1 MTAGSIAVP
10 QIIPLRVP
18 LPGRSKYEIDS
29 NTPIEIKSDSPEVTI
44 YFTLDG
50 SKPELYKKVGFREN
64 NTLKYKGPF
73 MLPDGK
79 ITVKAL
85 AVSRDGRES
94 GTVTKVFI
102 VEYVQPE
109 IDSSDEDNDE
119 NFLKDLSKQDI
130 ENGFSSLKSQKK
142 NEAVEKISAW
152 DETVQTNGPKVDERI
167 NRRSFKG
174 PRFMNSR
181 LGKSSQMEEPI
192 SAPPTQRSQ
201 LNSNVE
207 GIVRKSLTSTQTMR
221 IQRATDFLKCPHC
234 LANRPSDPFAQFCQ
248 ECGAPVPPVPGPRVP
263 PPEGAQMGLCVECR
277 SMVPM
282 NTPSCIVCEALLP
295 PQIKT
300 HANIFKAI
308 WSGESAPP
316 LPNKM
321 EKMQSCS
328 KCGRVNHSDARF
340 CDWCGAKPSSSESY
354 LTCSKCRA
362 SNHPFAN
369 FCASCG
375 GYLEPPARYSPLHN
389 RMLSSGERKA
399 FSEADNRASW
409 QPVTV
414 PLPKPRLETEKEDKG
429 TQTVGLFYPSGKLME
444 KKEVELVLEKEKKEK
459 MSDRKPLV
467 TAISPGRGYWRQQL
481 DHICAHLRCY
491 TQNNTEFKSLIGN
504 PRMGRIISAT
514 MHEDDYEVS
523 IRLNYVLVTDKDVLT
538 GKPIKLSG
546 PQFLSSVRE
555 GRNDHYES
563 PSSVASEDGLSA
575 RSKNGKAKRTKKKN
589 RPVLQK
595 EDRLPPEDRK
605 LLKEVGP
612 KGEGSIS
619 VVEEL
624 LDEGAD
630 PNCSNNEDRP
640 VLTVAVLNGHD
651 KVIPVLV
658 QKGAEIEQQS
668 GPHNNTALHEAVML
682 GLDGK
687 KCTEVLLGCNASI
700 KVKNDKG
707 VTAYDL
713 ALKNGNDQVVALFA
727 SKLGQGMLDKLT
739 KPKNI
744 SLEVF

>member
-44 YFTLDG
+44 YYTLDG
-50 SKPELYKKVGFREN
+50 SKPELYKKVGFGEK

-102 VEYVQPE
+102 VEYVQPDL
-109 IDSSDEDNDE
+109 DSSDEDNDE
-119 NFLKDLSKQDI
+119 NFLKDLSKQVQYPIASFFGGMSKIRPKWGGALI
-130 ENGFSSLKSQKK
+130 EFVVG
-142 NEAVEKISAW
+142 
-152 DETVQTNGPKVDERI
+152 
-167 NRRSFKG
+167 
-174 PRFMNSR
+174 
-181 LGKSSQMEEPI
+181 
-192 SAPPTQRSQ
+192 
-201 LNSNVE
+201 
-207 GIVRKSLTSTQTMR
+207 KSLTSAQIMR
-221 IQRATDFLKCPHC
+221 IQRETDFLKCSHC
-234 LANRPSDPFAQFCQ
+234 LANRPSDPFARFCL
-248 ECGAPVPPVPGPRVP
+248 ECGYPVPPVPGHRLP

-282 NTPSCIVCEALLP
+282 NTPSCIVCEAPLLP
-295 PQIKT
+295 QMTPQASLNDKT
-300 HANIFKAI
+300 FCRFCGTGNPINLNYCVTCEARLPEMQKPI
-308 WSGESAPP
+308 WSGDSAPP
-316 LPNKM
+316 LPNQVG
-321 EKMQSCS
+321 KMQSCS

-340 CDWCGAKPSSSESY
+340 CDWCGAKVYSPISH
-354 LTCSKCRA
+354 LTCSKCSA
-362 SNHPFAN
+362 SNHPLAN

-375 GYLEPPARYSPLHN
+375 AYLEPPARYSPLHN
-389 RMLSSGERKA
+389 MMLTSGEHKA

-414 PLPKPRLETEKEDKG
+414 SLPKPRLEIEREDKG
-429 TQTVGLFYPSGKLME
+429 TQTVGLFYPSGKLIE
-444 KKEVELVLEKEKKEK
+444 KKEIELGLEKEKKEK

-491 TQNNTEFKSLIGN
+491 TQNNSEFKSLIGN
-504 PRMGRIISAT
+504 PRMGRIISGT
-514 MHEDDYEVS
+514 MHEDGYEVS
-523 IRLNYVLVTDKDVLT
+523 IRLNYVQVTDKVSIIWVT
-538 GKPIKLSG
+538 
-546 PQFLSSVRE
+546 
-555 GRNDHYES
+555 N
-563 PSSVASEDGLSA
+563 
-575 RSKNGKAKRTKKKN
+575 
-589 RPVLQK
+589 
-595 EDRLPPEDRK
+595 EDRK

-612 KGEGSIS
+612 KGEGNIA

-630 PNCSNNEDRP
+630 PNCCNNEDRP
-640 VLTVAVLNGHD
+640 VLTVAVLNGHNQ
-651 KVIPVLV
+651 VIPVLV
-658 QKGAEIEQQS
+658 QKGADIEQQS

-700 KVKNDKG
+700 KTKNDKG
-707 VTAYDL
+707 MTAYDL
-713 ALKNGNDQVVALFA
+713 ALKNGNDQVVSLFA
-727 SKLGQGMLDKLT
+727 SKLGQGMLDKLS
-739 KPKNI
+739 KPKKTG
-744 SLEVF
+744 LEMF